1 MFMRCA
7 GPPDEVL
14 TGSRA
19 DESATA
25 PMAIDQEPT
34 AALDFDKV
42 VPVRSPGAGDEGG
55 GASGVVCTVC
65 QRAVEADAVAGGLAG
80 ALAVL
85 TALTFAL
92 PVLTVASSL
101 PGGLI
106 SAAIIGFGMHQAWR
120 MTGVNRIE
128 ISGPYRIGA
137 APAPA

>member
-1 MFMRCA
+1 M
-7 GPPDEVL
+7 L
-14 TGSRA
+14 TYWAVGLA
-19 DESATA
+19 YTPMLFKAMAEQAAAVA
-25 PMAIDQEPT
+25 P
-34 AALDFDKV
+34 
-42 VPVRSPGAGDEGG
+42 SSEGG
-55 GASGVVCTVC
+55 SAAPQAPDTGT
-65 QRAVEADAVAGGLAG
+65 RAVEADAVAGGLAG
-80 ALAVL
+80 ALAAL

-137 APAPA
+137 PPAPA